1 MSQDWFQDVQAFHK
15 QFLLTSPDT
24 PTIPNEA
31 IRELRERLNKEEF
44 SELLEAENK
53 KNLPGI
59 ADSIVDLIY
68 VLIGMAICYGIDIRP
83 VWDEVQRANMSKA
96 GGAKRADGKVLKP
109 QGWQPPNVARILRE
123 QGWRGD

>member
-15 QFLLTSPDT
+15 QFLLPGQDT

-83 VWDEVQRANMSKA
+83 VWDAVQKANMYKA

-109 QGWQPPNVARILRE
+109 QGWQPPDVARILRE

>member
-15 QFLLTSPDT
+15 QFLLPGQDT

-83 VWDEVQRANMSKA
+83 VWDAVQKANMSKA

-109 QGWQPPNVARILRE
+109 QGWQPPDVARILRE